1 MADDHHS
8 AGIAV
13 ERLHKRLT
21 RVDVKVIGGLVKY
34 QQMWRIAG
42 DKSQSQPRA
51 FTARQGAHLLNRA
64 VAGKAE
70 TTQLCPHR
78 ARRRALHLDRKS
90 VVKGKSVSVRV
101 DLGGRRIIKK
111 KNTSNSDSQELQRTI
126 DTWSNAETDQRDT
139 EQDY

>member
-1 MADDHHS
+1 MVLQRSVEFLRVSSIDQQKPVRDQLDHVTVMADDHHS
-8 AGIAV
+8 ARIAV

-70 TTQLCPHR
+70 TTQLCPN
-78 ARRRALHLDRKS
+78 RKS
-90 VVKGKSVSVRV
+90 VEKGKSVSVRV
-101 DLGGRRIIKK
+101 DVGGRR
-111 KNTSNSDSQELQRTI
+111 
-126 DTWSNAETDQRDT
+126 
-139 EQDY
+139 

>member
-21 RVDVKVIGGLVKY
+21 QVDVKVIGGLVKY

-51 FTARQGAHLLNRA
+51 FTARQGAHLLNLA
-64 VAGKAE
+64 VAGNAE
-70 TTQLCPHR
+70 TTQLCPPR
-78 ARRRALHLDRKS
+78 ARLLALHLANHTLKRTE
-90 VVKGKSVSVRV
+90 
-101 DLGGRRIIKK
+101 GRRIG
-111 KNTSNSDSQELQRTI
+111 NDGRSTGRPM
-126 DTWSNAETDQRDT
+126 
-139 EQDY
+139 